1 MQRHEDNLR
10 LGTEVGEMCL
20 IRELVGKYVLM
31 KIKLGHHRYDES
43 SLVVMNMIMVLKIT
57 SFVLLRCTFKCTLA
71 KDRFG
76 KRSYQLRGL
85 DFISSLKCFI

>member
-31 KIKLGHHRYDES
+31 KIKLGHHRYDDDEDD
-43 SLVVMNMIMVLKIT
+43 LI
-57 SFVLLRCTFKCTLA
+57 RTFTLY
-71 KDRFG
+71 F
-76 KRSYQLRGL
+76 
-85 DFISSLKCFI
+85 